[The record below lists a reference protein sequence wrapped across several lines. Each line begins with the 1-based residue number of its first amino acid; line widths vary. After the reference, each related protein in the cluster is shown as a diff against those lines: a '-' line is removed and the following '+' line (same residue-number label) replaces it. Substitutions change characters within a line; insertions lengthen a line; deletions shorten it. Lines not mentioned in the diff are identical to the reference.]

1 MASVTFPVEYGGNG
15 MTVTD
20 DADPQ
25 TGLDGIGYTVRLV
38 PALKQSVA
46 MVGHAVNRASAA
58 HQSAAAAFASATQAA
73 NDRAAVADDR
83 AETIRQRQLAATAAG
98 DAQRAGLAALAAS
111 SDARGYR
118 EAVAEDVSVVENAR
132 TDTLAAASA
141 AQQSEGA
148 AGEHCARAE
157 TARDAALANGAI
169 FDDVAA
175 GLASGQR
182 FFTVPIAGGTDFLM
196 LYRNDNGTATPLNA
210 YPSQQMLVYGVE
222 FATANRLIMMFMQ
235 LEIHMDRLPTPNS
248 PATH

>member
-15 MTVTD
+15 MTITD
-20 DADPQ
+20 DADPN
-25 TGLDGIGYTVRLV
+25 TGLDGIGYTARFV

-58 HQSAAAAFASATQAA
+58 QQSAAAAFASASQAA
-73 NDRAAVADDR
+73 ADRAAVADDR

-98 DAQRAGLAALAAS
+98 DAQRAGLDAAS
-111 SDARGYR
+111 AASDAMEHRD
-118 EAVAEDVSVVENAR
+118 AVAVDVSVVENAR

-141 AQQSEGA
+141 AQQSESA
-148 AGEHCARAE
+148 AGEHRARAE

-169 FDDVAA
+169 FDDIAA

-182 FFTVPIAGGTDFLM
+182 FFTVPVAGGTDFLM
-196 LYRNDNGTATPLNA
+196 LYRNDSGTATLLNA

-222 FATANRLIMMFMQ
+222 FSTANRLIMMFMQ
-235 LEIHMDRLPTPNS
+235 LEIRMDRLPTPYS
-248 PATH
+248 PTTN